1 MQNSNKKQE
10 LDFRALFES
19 CPGLY
24 LVLSPELLVL
34 AVSDAYSNAI
44 LKKREE
50 IVGEKFSD
58 VFRSNFEE
66 PNIETTSE
74 IIESLH
80 EVLRTKVSNRMA
92 VIRHDILNPEGKVE
106 ERYWSPRN
114 KPVLNK
120 NNEII
125 YIIHRVEDVTILVGL
140 QKEQISNEHITD
152 DLQLHALEL
161 SSELIHVNKELLKSN
176 ADIMLL
182 NSVLE
187 AGIIDRTTQLEI
199 LNNSISDY
207 KFALDESSIVAVTDQ
222 KGIIQFVNE
231 NFCKISKYK
240 QEEIIGK
247 DHRIINSGY
256 HSKEFIRNLWV
267 TIASGN
273 IWKGEMRNKAKD
285 GTYYWVDT
293 TIVPFLNK
301 DRKPYKYLAIRIDI
315 TQRKVNEQELILNE
329 EKYQD
334 LFENSIVAMFVT
346 DLATQKTNYANEIG
360 VKLLGYK
367 SKQDFKTNFDLSKH
381 IFKNIA
387 FRKIINKLFKEGS
400 IKNVIIKIKKLDGT
414 FFWVRLFAKVN
425 SNKNYVQSA
434 IMDISEQMRS
444 QVDLEVLVKERTL
457 ELTESLKREK
467 VLNEMKTDFVS
478 LVSHEF
484 RTPLSSILSSTSLI
498 EMHANSGNQDKMLK
512 HTKRIAASV
521 SDLTDI
527 LDDFLS
533 SAQFEN
539 QQIKDESLLFDLP
552 VLVKNT
558 LEEVEGMLYEKN
570 QRVTYFHEGDT
581 FIEQCEKTIKN
592 ILLNLLSNA
601 IKYSHSN
608 HEIEV
613 TTSVKN
619 MQVLLAVKDTGIGI
633 PFADQNKLFTDF
645 FRANNVENIQGTGLG
660 LSIVQKYVKMIQGT
674 IKFISKQNEGST
686 FSVEFPQ
693 KSSNK

>member
-1 MQNSNKKQE
+1 MQNSKNKQE

-19 CPGLY
+19 APGLY
-24 LVLSPELLVL
+24 LVLSPELAIL
-34 AVSDAYSNAI
+34 AASDAYSSAI

-50 IVGEKFSD
+50 IIGEKFSD
-58 VFRSNFEE
+58 IFQSNFDGS
-66 PNIETTSE
+66 NVNATTE
-74 IIESLH
+74 ILESLN
-80 EVLRTKVSNRMA
+80 EVLKTKLSNKMA
-92 VIRHDILNPEGKVE
+92 VIRHDILNSEGKVE

-114 KPVLNK
+114 KPVLNEK
-120 NNEII
+120 NEII
-125 YIIHRVEDVTILVGL
+125 YIIHRVEDVTILVRF
-140 QKEQISNEHITD
+140 QKEQLSNERITD
-152 DLQLHALEL
+152 DLQLNALEL
-161 SSELIHVNKELLKSN
+161 SSELINVNKELLTSN
-176 ADIMLL
+176 ADIKLL

-187 AGIIDRTTQLEI
+187 AGIIDRTTQLES

-256 HSKEFIRNLWV
+256 HSKEFIKNLWV

-315 TQRKVNEQELILNE
+315 TQRKVNEQELIFSE

-334 LFENSIVAMFVT
+334 LFENSLVAMFVT
-346 DLATQKTNYANEIG
+346 DLATEKTNYANEIG
-360 VKLLGYK
+360 IKLLGYK
-367 SKQDFKTNFDLSKH
+367 SKQDFKTNFDASKH
-381 IFKNIA
+381 IVKNIE
-387 FRKIINKLFKEGS
+387 FLKIKNKIIKEGAVKN
-400 IKNVIIKIKKLDGT
+400 IKIKIKKLDGT
-414 FFWVRLFAKVN
+414 LFWVRLFSKIN

-444 QVDLEVLVKERTL
+444 QEDLEVLVKERTL

-467 VLNEMKTDFVS
+467 ILNEMKSNFVS

-498 EMHANSGNQDKMLK
+498 EMYLNSGNQEKMLK
-512 HTKRIAASV
+512 HSKRIAASV

-533 SAQFEN
+533 IAQFEN
-539 QQIKDESLLFDLP
+539 ELIRNESLIFDLP
-552 VLVKNT
+552 LFINHT
-558 LEEVEGMLYEKN
+558 LEEVEGMLREKN
-570 QRVTYFHEGDT
+570 QRINYFHEGET
-581 FIEQCEKTIKN
+581 
-592 ILLNLLSNA
+592 
-601 IKYSHSN
+601 
-608 HEIEV
+608 V
-613 TTSVKN
+613 
-619 MQVLLAVKDTGIGI
+619 IG
-633 PFADQNKLFTDF
+633 P
-645 FRANNVENIQGTGLG
+645 
-660 LSIVQKYVKMIQGT
+660 
-674 IKFISKQNEGST
+674 
-686 FSVEFPQ
+686 
-693 KSSNK
+693 